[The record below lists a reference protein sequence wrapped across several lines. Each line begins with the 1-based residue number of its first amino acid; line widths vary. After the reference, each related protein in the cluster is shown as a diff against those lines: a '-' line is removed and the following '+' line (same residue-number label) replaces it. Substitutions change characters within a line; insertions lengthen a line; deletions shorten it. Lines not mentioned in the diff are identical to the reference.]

1 MPDVAYDTRR
11 CSLQVSELSLS
22 MYVNQLVAMHK
33 QREQQEEVGGA
44 TEPEVSEER
53 HAQIKRLTTTKE
65 PLESAHAQYY
75 DQVRFDVRA
84 HSLYS
89 AATRDDERRQSCR

>member
-1 MPDVAYDTRR
+1 
-11 CSLQVSELSLS
+11 

-44 TEPEVSEER
+44 TKPEVSEER

-89 AATRDDERRQSCR
+89 AAARGNERSVKIVDRVSKIDYIFLTNNF